1 MPPQMWN
8 SGAMKRELGFDD
20 EGRPVLITA
29 AAPAYEEQHR
39 ARVRKY
45 LTIMS
50 FRIPAL
56 ILAAVAYGMWH
67 NGLISLAIV
76 AASIPLPWIAVLV
89 ANDRPPRRAEE
100 PRRFENAPRRT
111 PLFPRAERP
120 ALEMRIAPAAQPQAA
135 SAADDSSR

>member
-1 MPPQMWN
+1 
-8 SGAMKRELGFDD
+8 MKRELGFDD

-135 SAADDSSR
+135 TAADDSSR

>member
-1 MPPQMWN
+1 MW
-8 SGAMKRELGFDD
+8 R
-20 EGRPVLITA
+20 
-29 AAPAYEEQHR
+29 
-39 ARVRKY
+39 
-45 LTIMS
+45 
-50 FRIPAL
+50 
-56 ILAAVAYGMWH
+56 YG
-67 NGLISLAIV
+67 LVSLAVV

-135 SAADDSSR
+135 GAADDSSR